1 MDPVER
7 ILVVDT
13 ATPAC
18 SVAAADA
25 NGRQSGRVLVRKE
38 THARHVMTMAEE
50 ALKQLD
56 WDFADLTHLAV
67 SCGPGSFTGLR
78 IGISSVKGVALALNL
93 PVFML
98 PTLELLAHQA
108 YGWEGTIVP
117 MIDARRQEVYY
128 GIYRWEKGR
137 LVVVTPPS
145 VASPKIVAES
155 IQEPVLLLG
164 NGAVAYGSVLRNCLG
179 EKAHFPA
186 KVWNTP
192 HAMVAAL
199 ALVSGDWP
207 LVPVSAAE
215 VVPIYLRKSDAE
227 VNLLR
232 RQEKMSDI

>member
-18 SVAAADA
+18 SVAAADSK
-25 NGRQSGRVLVRKE
+25 GCQSGRVLVRKE

-56 WDFADLTHLAV
+56 WGFDDLTHLAV

-78 IGISSVKGVALALNL
+78 IGISSVKGVAMALNL

-98 PTLELLAHQA
+98 PTLELLAYQA
-108 YGWEGTIVP
+108 GSWQGTIVP

-128 GIYRWEKGR
+128 GAYRWEKGR
-137 LVVVTPPS
+137 LAVIMPPS
-145 VASPKIVAES
+145 VGLPERVAES
-155 IQEPVLLLG
+155 IQEPALLLG
-164 NGAVAYGSVLRNCLG
+164 NGAAAYEAVLRDCLG
-179 EKAHFPA
+179 EKAQFA
-186 KVWNTP
+186 ATVWNTP
-192 HAMVAAL
+192 YAMTAAL

-207 LVPVSAAE
+207 IEPVAAAE
-215 VVPIYLRKSDAE
+215 VMPIYLRKSDAE

-232 RQEKMSDI
+232 RQAKNE